1 MKIILGSQSPRRH
14 ELLSSL
20 GFEFEV
26 AIPDIDEIY
35 PPETTT
41 DSVAA
46 YIAKK
51 KADALI
57 NKINEDD
64 LLICADTV
72 VVLEGK
78 IIGKPSNR
86 DHAKEM
92 LERLSGRT
100 HKVITSYCIV
110 HKAQYHC
117 NSVETLVTFNELEE
131 EEINYYLENGNPYD
145 KAGGYG
151 IQDWIGCIAVHKIVG
166 SYTNVMGFPTAE
178 IFNELKKL
186 GV

>member
-35 PPETTT
+35 PPETTI

-57 NKINEDD
+57 EKINEDD
-64 LLICADTV
+64 ILICADTL

-117 NSVETLVTFNELEE
+117 NSVETFVTFNELKE
-131 EEINYYLENGNPYD
+131 EEIRYYLENGNPYD